1 MKVNRREFI
10 RNTGL
15 AVATPLLISELV
27 ACTSSS
33 TSNENKADSTVTAST
48 TSSPSISEFGI
59 QLWTVKED
67 IAKDTKGTLKTL
79 ADYGYKFIESFSHK
93 GPEIFCGMKP
103 KELKTYL
110 DSVGLT
116 MYSSHCDPIYTFDLK
131 REDEFKKLADD
142 AASISMT
149 HLFNPYMGDKIKTL
163 EDAKKAT
170 EGLNRCGEICKKAG
184 LKYGYHNHH
193 YAFEK
198 IDGQYPEDIFLT
210 ESNPDLVDFEMDIYW
225 LVATGQDPTAWL
237 KKYPN
242 RFRYCH
248 VKDIYPEAK
257 VKEIMTTEKIDP
269 QLPYNASCNLG
280 TGRIDFATIL
290 KVAAENGTQHF
301 VVEQERFDAGTKL
314 QAAKADADY
323 MNKLVFA

>member
-1 MKVNRREFI
+1 MKVNRREFL
-10 RNTGL
+10 RNTSL
-15 AVATPLLISELV
+15 AVATPLLINKLA

-33 TSNENKADSTVTAST
+33 TSDENKADSTVTAST
-48 TSSPSISEFGI
+48 TSSPSISEYGI

-93 GPEIFCGMKP
+93 GPEFFCGMKP

-149 HLFNPYMGDKIKTL
+149 HLFNPYMGDKIKAL
-163 EDAKKAT
+163 DDAKKAT
-170 EGLNRCGEICKKAG
+170 EGLNRCGEICRKAG

-225 LVATGQDPTAWL
+225 LVATGQDPIAWL

-269 QLPYNASCNLG
+269 QFPYNASCNLG

-323 MNKLVFA
+323 MNKLVLA